1 MRSTVYQ
8 YVLHITKGPFPRN
21 NKILNFMLQ
30 LFERIK
36 MWENQGGPGASS
48 STWYTSPGQDKSTS
62 SPTTPVV
69 FRLSNDEM
77 DQRSVYEFGPFL
89 FKLVSNLQ
97 QVVCAPEVSHYIKK
111 QNLFQ
116 TTENPKLYR
125 LFSMKRIM
133 KTQLTEL

>member
-1 MRSTVYQ
+1 
-8 YVLHITKGPFPRN
+8 
-21 NKILNFMLQ
+21 
-30 LFERIK
+30 

-48 STWYTSPGQDKSTS
+48 STWYTSLGQDQSTS

-77 DQRSVYEFGPFL
+77 DQRSVYEFGPCL
-89 FKLVSNLQ
+89 LKLVFNFLR
-97 QVVCAPEVSHYIKK
+97 VICAPEVSHYKKK

-116 TTENPKLYR
+116 TTENPKLSR
-125 LFSMKRIM
+125 LFSMKKIM